1 MKHLPWYERP
11 GILAILVLGLCLI
24 LNIIFW

>member
-1 MKHLPWYERP
+1 LPWYERP
-11 GILAILVLGLCLI
+11 GILAIGILALCTV